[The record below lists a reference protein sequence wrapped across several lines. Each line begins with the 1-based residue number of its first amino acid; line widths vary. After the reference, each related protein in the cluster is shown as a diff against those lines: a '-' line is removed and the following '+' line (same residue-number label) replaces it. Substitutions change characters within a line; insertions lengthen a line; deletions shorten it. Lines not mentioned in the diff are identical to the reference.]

1 MDWKT
6 RIAPMKAVVEP
17 VPPNDGTWSSE
28 LKWDGMRLMAHV
40 GDDSLILRSGSG
52 RDVTTAFPELAS
64 LRTSIAAGS
73 VLDGEGVVMTETG
86 PSFRALQHRI
96 HVAQP
101 SSAQLAR
108 YPVNFVAFDLLWFDH
123 HNVMPL
129 PFATRRNA
137 LEQSFEPGDRWSVS
151 PLSEDDPEELF
162 QVALD
167 RNLEGIVC
175 KRRDSIY
182 LPGSRSSGWR
192 KVKIRPRTDMVVGGW
207 IPGSGSLANTIG
219 SVVVGVAGL
228 EGFDCAGSVGSGL
241 TDAARRRLSKAFVP
255 RADSPFL
262 NTEVVTRGTE
272 QVRWVE
278 PTVVV
283 EVGFARWDR
292 PGPLWQ
298 PTFHGIRVDTDPLAT
313 EYRGLQ

>member
-17 VPPNDGTWSSE
+17 LPPNDGTWSSE
-28 LKWDGMRLMAHV
+28 LKWDGMRLMAHI
-40 GDDSLILRSGSG
+40 GNDSVLLRSGSG
-52 RDVTTAFPELAS
+52 RDVTSAFPELAP
-64 LRTSIAAGS
+64 LRFSIPAGS
-73 VLDGEGVVMTETG
+73 VLDGECVVMTETG

-101 SSAQLAR
+101 SSAQLSR

-129 PFATRRNA
+129 PFAARRNA
-137 LEQSFEPGDRWSVS
+137 LEQSFEPGDRWSIS
-151 PLSEDDPEELF
+151 PLSEEDPEELF

-167 RNLEGIVC
+167 QNLEGIVC

-182 LPGSRSSGWR
+182 VPGSRSSSWR

-207 IPGSGSLANTIG
+207 IPGSGSLASTIG
-219 SVVVGVAGL
+219 SLVVGVSGPD
-228 EGFDCAGSVGSGL
+228 GFVCAGSVGSGL
-241 TDAARRRLSKAFVP
+241 TDADRSRLMRALVP
-255 RADSPFL
+255 RPDSPFL
-262 NTEVVTRGTE
+262 NTEIVTKGAE
-272 QVRWVE
+272 QVQWVE

-298 PTFHGIRVDTDPLAT
+298 PTLHGIRVDTDPSAT
-313 EYRGLQ
+313 EYRGPQ